1 MISVDLMLFDLD
13 GTLIDSL
20 GDLTASINLM
30 LGEVGR
36 RPLDR
41 STVGSFIGDGVRVL
55 VYRSLTATDPNRR
68 PPDERLHAEAIRLMH
83 KNYADRMLDTTRLYE
98 GVVETLDH
106 FRDKRKAVVTSKEAR
121 FTRLILDHFGIN
133 EYFQAVVG
141 GDTVPARKPDPWPV
155 REAITELGGE
165 ASRAVMIGDSEN
177 DVNAGR
183 NAGARTCAVTFG
195 YRSREELALTEPD
208 VIVDSFEQLKDYFS

>member
-30 LGEVGR
+30 LGKFDR
-36 RPLDR
+36 QPLD
-41 STVGSFIGDGVRVL
+41 SQTVGGFIGDGVRVL
-55 VYRSLTATDPNRR
+55 VYRSLTATHPDNR
-68 PPDERLHAEAIRLMH
+68 PPDEQLHAEAISLMH
-83 KNYADRMLDTTRLYE
+83 KNYADRMLETTRLYP

-121 FTRLILDHFGIN
+121 FTRLILDHFGISDH
-133 EYFQAVVG
+133 FQVVVG

-155 REAITELGGE
+155 REAITELRGD
-165 ASRAVMIGDSEN
+165 AARAVMIGDSEN

-195 YRSREELALTEPD
+195 YRSRSELALTEPD
-208 VIVDSFEQLKDYFS
+208 VIVNRFGQLKEFFS